1 MFFKRT
7 NKVSYVYTSCT
18 IQNLQSKKNARKN
31 FSRKDSKNRAE
42 KNKDTKK
49 SYT

>member
-1 MFFKRT
+1 M
-7 NKVSYVYTSCT
+7 
-18 IQNLQSKKNARKN
+18 QEKN

-42 KNKDTKK
+42 KNEDTKK